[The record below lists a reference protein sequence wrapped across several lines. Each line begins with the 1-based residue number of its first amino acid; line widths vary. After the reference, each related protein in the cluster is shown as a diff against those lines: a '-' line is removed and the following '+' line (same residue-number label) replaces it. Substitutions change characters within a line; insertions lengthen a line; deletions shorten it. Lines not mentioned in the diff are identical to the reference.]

1 MADSI
6 GKIVWNSLTAK
17 ERRKLWF
24 IWLLILVSMVLE
36 TFSLGMVL
44 PLIAVLTDDS
54 YRERFPGIY
63 SFLGEPSTERLLV
76 IGVSFLLALYVI
88 KNAYFYV
95 STRVQRRFLNDASA
109 RLSQLAFSRYL
120 RQPYEFHLRHNS
132 ATLINNAE
140 IAKSIIS
147 GGLDPFLTLLTD
159 GLVATGL
166 FVLLMVVEP
175 VGTISTVAVFGVSA
189 GVFQIAT
196 RKKIAEW
203 GRLRKKHLALVLQ
216 HLQQGLGGA
225 KEVKLL
231 GREQKFLDDHEE
243 HLVAS
248 MEITRKFSLMQML
261 PRLWLEVIAIA
272 SLVVLVGVMTASNDD
287 VTQIL
292 PILGLFAATAFRV
305 IPSIGRIIASVQA
318 ITFAAPQIRAVHQDL
333 SLQVPSESGSVESM
347 TFAREV
353 EFRHVSFS
361 YESVNRNSL
370 NDVSLSIQCGESV
383 GIIGPSGA
391 GKSTFIDLLLGLLS
405 PSSGE
410 ILIDGVPMSSNVRG
424 WQQLVGYVPQSI
436 YLTDDT
442 LLKNVAFGLH
452 PRDID
457 ERSVQRAIESAQLA
471 DFVNSLP
478 DGLQTV
484 VGERGVRLSGGQRQ
498 RIGIARALYN
508 NPKVLVLDEATSA
521 LDTETENGV
530 MESVRRLQGERTVI
544 IVAHRLTTVAHCSR
558 IFTIEDSR
566 LVDSRVQPVRP

>member
-1 MADSI
+1 MAESI
-6 GKIVWNSLTAK
+6 GRIVWNSLTQK

-24 IWLLILVSMVLE
+24 IWALILVSMVLE

-44 PLIAVLTDDS
+44 PLIAILTDES
-54 YRERFPGIY
+54 YRERFPGIF
-63 SFLGEPSTERLLV
+63 SFLGEPSTERLLM
-76 IGVSFLLALYVI
+76 IGVAVLLVLYLVKNSF
-88 KNAYFYV
+88 FYV
-95 STRVQRRFLNDASA
+95 STRIQRRFLNDSSA

-120 RQPYEFHLRHNS
+120 RQPYEFHLQHNS

-159 GLVATGL
+159 GLVAIGL
-166 FVLLMVVEP
+166 FVLLLVVEP
-175 VGTISTVAVFGVSA
+175 IGTVSTIAVFGISA
-189 GVFQIAT
+189 GIFQATT

-231 GREQKFLDDHEE
+231 GREKKFLDDHEE
-243 HLVAS
+243 HLIAS

-272 SLVVLVGVMTASNDD
+272 SLVVLVGVMTATSED
-287 VTQIL
+287 VTRIL
-292 PILGLFAATAFRV
+292 PVLGLFAATAFRV
-305 IPSIGRIIASVQA
+305 IPSIGRIIASIQA

-333 SLQVPSESGSVESM
+333 SLEVPD
-347 TFAREV
+347 EV
-353 EFRHVSFS
+353 ELVEPMSFTDRVEFKDVSFS
-361 YESVNRNSL
+361 YESGTRKSL
-370 NDVSLSIQCGESV
+370 SGVSLTIHRGESV
-383 GIIGPSGA
+383 GIVGPSGA
-391 GKSTFIDLLLGLLS
+391 GKSTLVDLLLGLLS
-405 PSSGE
+405 PTSGE
-410 ILIDGVPMSSNVRG
+410 ILVDGHPMEANVRG
-424 WQQLVGYVPQSI
+424 WQRLVGYVPQSI

-452 PRDID
+452 SRDVD
-457 ERSVQRAIESAQLA
+457 EAAVRRSIEAAQLTE
-471 DFVNSLP
+471 FVGTLP
-478 DGLQTV
+478 DGLNTI

-508 NPKVLVLDEATSA
+508 NPRVLVLDEATSA

-530 MESVRRLQGERTVI
+530 MESVRNLQGERTVI
-544 IVAHRLTTVAHCSR
+544 IVAHRLTTVSHCTR
-558 IFTIEDSR
+558 IFTIEDAQ
-566 LVDSRVQPVRP
+566 LVDTRAHSA

>member
-6 GKIVWNSLTAK
+6 GKIVWSSLTTR

-24 IWLLILVSMVLE
+24 IWLLILISMVLE

-44 PLIAVLTDDS
+44 PLIAILTDDS

-63 SFLGEPSTERLLV
+63 SFLGEPSTERLLML
-76 IGVSFLLALYVI
+76 GVGFLLVLYVV

-95 STRVQRRFLNDASA
+95 STRIQRRFLNDASA

-120 RQPYEFHLRHNS
+120 RQPYEFHLQHNS

-140 IAKSIIS
+140 IAKSIVS

-159 GLVATGL
+159 GLVAVGL
-166 FVLLMVVEP
+166 FILLLVVEP
-175 VGTISTVAVFGVSA
+175 IGTVSTIAVFGLSA
-189 GVFQIAT
+189 GLFQLVT
-196 RKKIAEW
+196 RKRIAEW
-203 GRLRKKHLALVLQ
+203 GRLRKRHLALVLQ

-231 GREQKFLDDHEE
+231 GRERKFLDDHEE

-248 MEITRKFSLMQML
+248 MDIARKFALMQML

-272 SLVVLVGVMTASNDD
+272 SLVALVGVMTATSDG

-292 PILGLFAATAFRV
+292 PVLGLFAATAFRV

-318 ITFAAPQIRAVHQDL
+318 ITFAAPQIRSVYRDL
-333 SLQVPSESGSVESM
+333 SLDVAEEPGPVTPMSFTREIQLRNVCFTYESGS
-347 TFAREV
+347 RP
-353 EFRHVSFS
+353 
-361 YESVNRNSL
+361 SL
-370 NDVSLSIQCGESV
+370 DDVSMEIGCGESV
-383 GIIGPSGA
+383 GIVGPSGA
-391 GKSTFIDLLLGLLS
+391 GKSTLIDLLLGLLQ
-405 PSSGE
+405 PTSGE
-410 ILIDGVPMSSNVRG
+410 ILVDGVPLASNVRG
-424 WQQLVGYVPQSI
+424 WQRLVGYVPQSI
-436 YLTDDT
+436 YLTDDS

-452 PRDID
+452 ERDID
-457 ERSVQRAIESAQLA
+457 LGAVERALEAAQLR
-471 DFVNSLP
+471 DFIKTLP
-478 DGLQTV
+478 DGMQTL

-508 NPKVLVLDEATSA
+508 DPKVLVLDEATSA

-530 MESVRRLQGERTVI
+530 MESVRHLQGERTIV
-544 IVAHRLTTVAHCSR
+544 IVAHRLSTVSHCSR
-558 IFTIEDSR
+558 VFNVENSR
-566 LVDSRVQPVRP
+566 LVGITSRTE